1 MIREIKKTYS
11 NPEDIRKVL
20 SLMQH
25 HLNTSS
31 ETDEFPVIMTFVN
44 SRESTEDKKVFN
56 RDYSLKI
63 YKITATHIFTH
74 RDGNYYGLPI
84 PKWEIKSLSTT
95 TQVKQVKSITLVDE
109 DKKRKNDKKYI
120 D

>member
-11 NPEDIRKVL
+11 NSKDIRKVL

-25 HLNTSS
+25 HLNVSS
-31 ETDEFPVIMTFVN
+31 ETDEFPVIITFVN
-44 SRESTEDKKVFN
+44 SRESTEDKKIFN
-56 RDYSLKI
+56 KDYSLKI

-74 RDGNYYGLPI
+74 EDGDYYGLPI
-84 PKWEIKSLSTT
+84 PKWDIKSLSTT
-95 TQVKQVKSITLVDE
+95 TEVKQVKSITLADE
-109 DKKRKNDKKYI
+109 DEKRKSNKKYI

>member
-11 NPEDIRKVL
+11 NAEDIRKVL

-25 HLNTSS
+25 HINTSS
-31 ETDEFPVIMTFVN
+31 ETDEFPVIITFVN

-56 RDYSLKI
+56 KDYSLKI
-63 YKITATHIFTH
+63 YKVTATHIFTH
-74 RDGNYYGLPI
+74 KDGNHWGLPI
-84 PKWEIKSLSTT
+84 PKWDIKSLSTT
-95 TQVKQVKSITLVDE
+95 TEVKQTKSITLIDE
-109 DKKRKNDKKYI
+109 DEKRKSNKKYI